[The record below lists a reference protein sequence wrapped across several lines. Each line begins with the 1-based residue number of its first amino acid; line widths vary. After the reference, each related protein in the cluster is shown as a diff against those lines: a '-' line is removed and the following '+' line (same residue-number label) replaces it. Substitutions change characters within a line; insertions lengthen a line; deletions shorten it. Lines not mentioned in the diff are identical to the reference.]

1 MKKQNSKTQNRVWI
15 ILNYLSL
22 IAGML
27 LFYAVKIYHLPV
39 SFLMFE
45 IAIFAIFLFILLFS
59 LFAIQIVEDVRMILP
74 LLLPVNVAIA
84 MLISYFRPTYC
95 IIFDSETGK
104 YSVKKC

>member
-1 MKKQNSKTQNRVWI
+1 METKMPELRTHERIFLYAIRSK
-15 ILNYLSL
+15 
-22 IAGML
+22 
-27 LFYAVKIYHLPV
+27 
-39 SFLMFE
+39 
-45 IAIFAIFLFILLFS
+45 IFAIVLFILLFS

-74 LLLPVNVAIA
+74 LLLPVNMAIA